1 MKIGFVFTNYNS
13 TSYTKDLIISLNL
26 VSSDIKGPIIIV
38 DNNSDE
44 ENVKEL
50 KSLKEENT
58 NLHLILST
66 INLGYFRGLNA
77 GIKYIKDNFNE
88 INFIVIGNNDL
99 IFHADFIETIKK
111 KLEIFEK
118 YPVISPNIITDTGIH
133 QNPHVIKNI
142 SFTRELIFDI
152 YYTNYHFAKA
162 IRFLAKI
169 TNRLTDRND
178 ELNHETAQPIR
189 QGHGSCYILG
199 PLFLINFD
207 ELFAPTFLTGEEF
220 YLSIQLK
227 SKNYQV
233 YYEPSIKI
241 IHHCHSSIDKIPSKK
256 MWSIAREAHKEYRK
270 YIKLSRRYKL

>member
-13 TSYTKDLIISLNL
+13 TSFTKDLIKSLNL
-26 VSSDIKGPIIIV
+26 INSDIKGPIIVV

-50 KSLKEENT
+50 KLLKEENT

-77 GIKYIKDNFNE
+77 GIKYIKDNFKE

-99 IFHADFIETIKK
+99 IFAADFIDTIKK
-111 KLEIFEK
+111 RSEIFNR

-133 QNPHVIKNI
+133 QNPHVIKEL
-142 SFTRELIFDI
+142 SFSREFIYDI
-152 YYTNYHFAKA
+152 YFANYLFAKA
-162 IRFLAKI
+162 IRYISKL
-169 TNRLTDRND
+169 TNRFTDRND
-178 ELNHETAQPIR
+178 ESDHETAQPIY

-199 PLFLINFD
+199 PLFLTNFE
-207 ELFAPTFLTGEEF
+207 ELFAPTFLMGEEF
-220 YLSIQLK
+220 YLSIQLR

-241 IHHCHSSIDKIPSKK
+241 IHQCHSSIDKIPSKK
-256 MWSIAREAHKEYRK
+256 MWGIAKVAHKEYRK
-270 YIKLSRRYKL
+270 YIKLSKLYKL